1 MKQSREKVYCFNLFF
16 VINRRRRDMLQ
27 KMMSTS
33 QEKNHKKVA
42 LNDRELWMPISTD
55 FVEETCREGCQTD
68 HYQQYQN
75 MRGLLLYAC
84 ANSTKVKRSMFLCEV
99 VLGEPQVVRNAFLLN
114 NHNLSFILLEYTYI
128 KISTHS
134 AIHENN
140 DNNKQNLTKWTNLF

>member
-1 MKQSREKVYCFNLFF
+1 MLRE
-16 VINRRRRDMLQ
+16 
-27 KMMSTS
+27 MMSTS
-33 QEKNHKKVA
+33 QGQNKKKVT

-99 VLGEPQVVRNAFLLN
+99 ALGEPQVVRNVFSLN
-114 NHNLSFILLEYTYI
+114 KSPLSFFYLNT
-128 KISTHS
+128 
-134 AIHENN
+134 
-140 DNNKQNLTKWTNLF
+140 LT